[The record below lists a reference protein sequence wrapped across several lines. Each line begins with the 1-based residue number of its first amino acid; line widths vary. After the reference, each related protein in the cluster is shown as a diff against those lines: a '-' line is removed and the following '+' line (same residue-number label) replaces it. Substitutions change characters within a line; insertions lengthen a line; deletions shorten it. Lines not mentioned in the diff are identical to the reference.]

1 MPLDFTT
8 MPSRRRGS
16 SPAARWGR
24 ARATSGT
31 GRQLGSPLADWWRW
45 RGRGELRR
53 AAATRPRR
61 HARGHTGSGKARGG
75 EAQCVAREVREM
87 SREGLGRLR
96 RRRARAEQGAHRRRR
111 QWRGAAG
118 TAARDGVGE
127 ERTWRPFIRASSDDG
142 G

>member
-1 MPLDFTT
+1 

-16 SPAARWGR
+16 SPAVRWGR

-31 GRQLGSPLADWWRW
+31 GRQLGSPLADWWWW

-61 HARGHTGSGKARGG
+61 RARGHTGSGGARCG
-75 EAQCVAREVREM
+75 EAQCVAREARGM
-87 SREGLGRLR
+87 SREDLGRLG
-96 RRRARAEQGAHRRRR
+96 RRRARAEQGAHRGRR
-111 QWRGAAG
+111 QWRDAAG

>member
-16 SPAARWGR
+16 SLAARWGR

-61 HARGHTGSGKARGG
+61 CARGHADSGKARGG
-75 EAQCVAREVREM
+75 EAQCAARGALGG
-87 SREGLGRLR
+87 SREGLGRVGR
-96 RRRARAEQGAHRRRR
+96 R
-111 QWRGAAG
+111 
-118 TAARDGVGE
+118 
-127 ERTWRPFIRASSDDG
+127 
-142 G
+142 

>member
-8 MPSRRRGS
+8 MPLQRREI

-45 RGRGELRR
+45 RDRGELRR
-53 AAATRPRR
+53 AAATRPRWR
-61 HARGHTGSGKARGG
+61 ARGHTDSGEARGSEAECAAR
-75 EAQCVAREVREM
+75 EAQRI
-87 SREGLGRLR
+87 SREGLGRLG
-96 RRRARAEQGAHRRRR
+96 RRRARAEQGAHRRWR

-118 TAARDGVGE
+118 AAARNGVGE
-127 ERTWRPFIRASSDDG
+127 ERTWRPFIRAGSGDG
-142 G
+142 E